1 MAVLCQII
9 ETPDHLK
16 TQEMC
21 NKTFE
26 LDPWLLNYVSD
37 WFVTQ
42 QQIEPWDE
50 YCNDDIIKWHND
62 YKKREAQKAQI
73 EKELM
78 PIA

>member
-1 MAVLCQII
+1 
-9 ETPDHLK
+9 
-16 TQEMC
+16 MC